1 MIVEKTYKAGAGLV
15 KKDRVLKGRLQRK
28 KLKSSRKGYRV
39 SGKKLVRMS
48 PAEIRRRKLSSRKA
62 ARKRAAKLSAIKKKR
77 KISISRG
84 KRAGFYK

>member
-1 MIVEKTYKAGAGLV
+1 MIVEKTTKAGAGLV
-15 KKDRVLKGRLQRK
+15 KVDRVRKGKLQRK
-28 KLKSSRKGYRV
+28 KLKSSRKGFKV

-48 PAEIRRRKLSSRKA
+48 PSEKRRRAIAGKRG

-77 KISISRG
+77 AIAIRRG

>member
-15 KKDRVLKGRLQRK
+15 KTDRVRKGKLQRR

-48 PAEIRRRKLSSRKA
+48 PAERRRRKISNRRGS
-62 ARKRAAKLSAIKKKR
+62 RKRAAKLSAIKKKR
-77 KISISRG
+77 KISINRG